1 METIEPILTA
11 KDFVSDQEIRWCPGC
26 GDFAV
31 LKQVQNVLAK
41 LNIPKHQYAFV
52 SGIGCSSRFPY
63 YLDTY
68 GIHSIHGRA
77 TSLATGLKLSNPAL
91 SVWVI
96 TGDGDGLSIGGNHF
110 IHLMRR
116 NVDLKVLLFNN
127 QVYGLTKGQYSPT
140 SPLHTISKSS
150 PLGSIDNPMN
160 PLLVALASG
169 ASFIART
176 IDREAKHLQQMLLDV
191 ADHKGTALLEIYQNC
206 HIFNDGAFD
215 LYTDKQTKQES
226 TIYLEDGK
234 PMIFGLNKGID
245 IDNQVVRI
253 IDIEKEGA
261 DKCLIHDIKNKE
273 IANILVRLGEGEF
286 SDFPKVFGLIYAE
299 KREVYSFPEKTN
311 ITKSELKNILT
322 KK

>member
-1 METIEPILTA
+1 MTA

-63 YLDTY
+63 YMNTY

-77 TSLATGLKLSNPAL
+77 ASLATGLKLANPEL

-150 PLGSIDNPMN
+150 PKGSIDHPMN
-160 PLLVALASG
+160 PLSVALASG
-169 ASFIART
+169 SSFIARA
-176 IDREAKHLQQMLLDV
+176 IDREAKHLQQMLLE
-191 ADHKGTALLEIYQNC
+191 AAGHRGTALLEIYQNC

-215 LYTDKQTKQES
+215 KYTERESKEETTLYV
-226 TIYLEDGK
+226 EDGK
-234 PMIFGLNKGID
+234 PMTFGIKKGIS
-245 IDNQVVRI
+245 IENQNVRI
-253 IDIEKEGA
+253 VDLELEGLEK
-261 DKCLIHDIKNKE
+261 CSIHDKSNKE
-273 IANILVRLGEGEF
+273 MASILVKLGEEEYPN
-286 SDFPKVFGLIYAE
+286 FPKVFGLIYSDN
-299 KREVYSFPEKTN
+299 RDVYEFHPKIN
-311 ITKSELKNILT
+311 VTKSQLKYILT